1 MNLSEV
7 LAVKSKHLFN
17 HTPGFTVVPIRIW
30 PALVSAVIL
39 VALCSKSVAQ
49 ADEPN
54 RVGLVVLH
62 GDGRQITRCIEF
74 SEAEISGYDV
84 LVRSGLSVVSA
95 FDAGMGAA
103 MCAIDGEG
111 CPADDCF
118 CQCQGSECVYWAY
131 YHLVNGQWQYSG
143 LGASSCTVHSGDVE
157 GWAWGQGS
165 IGGGGAQPPVIPFDQ
180 ICAPS
185 SPPTDTPVPLTST
198 SVPSTA
204 TSPPPTDTPLP
215 GPTATSPPPTPEA
228 WFRLDDNPIPAG
240 ACTNVRW
247 DTTHALEVYLDGE
260 RVDLSGSREVCPT
273 APQEYQL
280 RVVGAAGERTETL
293 VLGVIGVAP
302 SPTPTSQPAAL
313 PSPSPLS
320 TSEAAAVA
328 LPSPSPIPESAAAPA
343 PLPSTMSEPVTAIS
357 ASPLPSPTPQ
367 RIAAVVSLPSPTR
380 AAQPTP
386 ALSPSSSTVESTT
399 DGQRPS
405 TLLLGYTAFNL
416 IMIGLLGWL
425 IFRLLRRR

>member
-1 MNLSEV
+1 
-7 LAVKSKHLFN
+7 VKSKRSFN
-17 HTPGFTVVPIRIW
+17 HTPGFIMTPIRIW

-39 VALCSKSVAQ
+39 VALYSMSVAQ

-62 GDGRQITRCIEF
+62 GDGRQITRCVEF

-84 LVRSGLSVVSA
+84 LVRSGLSVVGA

-131 YHLVNGQWQYSG
+131 YHLVSGQWQYSG

-165 IGGGGAQPPVIPFDQ
+165 IGSGGAQPPVIPFDQ
-180 ICAPS
+180 ICAPP
-185 SPPTDTPVPLTST
+185 SPPTDTPVP
-198 SVPSTA
+198 PTA

-215 GPTATSPPPTPEA
+215 GPMVTSPPPTPEA

-240 ACTNVRW
+240 ICTNVRW
-247 DTTHALEVYLDGE
+247 DTTYALEVYLDEE

-280 RVVGAAGERTETL
+280 RIVGAAGERTETL
-293 VLGVIGVAP
+293 VLGVAGVAP
-302 SPTPTSQPAAL
+302 SPTSTPQLAAL
-313 PSPSPLS
+313 SYPSPSP
-320 TSEAAAVA
+320 TSHLAANAS
-328 LPSPSPIPESAAAPA
+328 PSPSSTSESAAALA
-343 PLPSTMSEPVTAIS
+343 PLPSATSEPVTAIS

-425 IFRLLRRR
+425 IFRLLHRR